1 MAQQTQQPKKA
12 ATKRQIP
19 SEEVTAKK
27 PTQLHHKQSITPEER
42 QRMIAETAYH
52 IAQQR
57 GFQGDRAMADWLQA
71 EAEVDARF
79 AKRH

>member
-1 MAQQTQQPKKA
+1 MGQQTQQPKKT
-12 ATKRQIP
+12 ATKKQIP
-19 SEEVTAKK
+19 PEEITTKK
-27 PTQLHHKQSITPEER
+27 PTQLHQRQSITPEER

-57 GFQGDRAMADWLQA
+57 GFQGDKAMADWLQA

-79 AKRH
+79 SKRH